1 MKKLLLTLGLAI
13 SITAFSGCGSS
24 TDSNQNTT
32 KATEQ
37 ATKKLDESSIQS
49 LCKELI
55 EQKVFSDDL
64 SETSS
69 KIAASQLKLSDSDF
83 SSIVCYKSS
92 GATAEEITIVEAKD
106 EIDLTSFFDSYLS
119 EQKSNFESY
128 LPAEV
133 PKIESAIRKQS
144 KNYFILIVANDKEK
158 AEKILSKY
166 I

>member
-1 MKKLLLTLGLAI
+1 MKKFLLTLGLAI
-13 SITAFSGCGSS
+13 SITAFAGCGSS
-24 TDSNQNTT
+24 SDKKQDNT

-37 ATKKLDESSIQS
+37 AEKKLDASSIKS

-55 EQKVFSDDL
+55 DEKVFSDEL

-83 SSIVCYKSS
+83 SSITCYKSS

-106 EIDLTSFFDSYLS
+106 EVDLTSFFDSYIS

-133 PKIESAIRKQS
+133 PKLDSAIRKKS
-144 KNYFILIVANDKEK
+144 GNYFILIVANDKDK

-166 I
+166 M